1 LSSIN
6 NACEIELVVVGKI
19 MAEDL
24 NFSSMK
30 NNATILEKNTDKKT
44 IIINLILYLKQKDT
58 RLFILKIELSLVIIF
73 IYLFIVKNI
82 SQIIKS
88 YHPSKKGPNY

>member
-1 LSSIN
+1 MSFLYGLSSIN

-44 IIINLILYLKQKDT
+44 IIINLILYLKQKDI
-58 RLFILKIELSLVIIF
+58 RLFILKIELSLVIVF
-73 IYLFIVKNI
+73 IYLL
-82 SQIIKS
+82 
-88 YHPSKKGPNY
+88 

>member
-1 LSSIN
+1 
-6 NACEIELVVVGKI
+6 
-19 MAEDL
+19 
-24 NFSSMK
+24 MK
-30 NNATILEKNTDKKT
+30 NNATILETNIDKK
-44 IIINLILYLKQKDT
+44 IVIINLILYLKQKDI

-73 IYLFIVKNI
+73 IYLFVVKNI

>member
-1 LSSIN
+1 MSFLYGLSSIN

-19 MAEDL
+19 TAEDL

-44 IIINLILYLKQKDT
+44 VKINLILYLKQKVI

-73 IYLFIVKNI
+73 IYLL
-82 SQIIKS
+82 
-88 YHPSKKGPNY
+88 

>member
-1 LSSIN
+1 
-6 NACEIELVVVGKI
+6 

-44 IIINLILYLKQKDT
+44 VIINLILYLKQKDI
-58 RLFILKIELSLVIIF
+58 RLLILKIELSLVIIF
-73 IYLFIVKNI
+73 IYLL
-82 SQIIKS
+82 
-88 YHPSKKGPNY
+88 

>member
-1 LSSIN
+1 
-6 NACEIELVVVGKI
+6 

-24 NFSSMK
+24 NFSSIK
-30 NNATILEKNTDKKT
+30 NNETILEKNTDKKT

-58 RLFILKIELSLVIIF
+58 RLFILKIELLLVIIF

-88 YHPSKKGPNY
+88 EIIPKKGPNY